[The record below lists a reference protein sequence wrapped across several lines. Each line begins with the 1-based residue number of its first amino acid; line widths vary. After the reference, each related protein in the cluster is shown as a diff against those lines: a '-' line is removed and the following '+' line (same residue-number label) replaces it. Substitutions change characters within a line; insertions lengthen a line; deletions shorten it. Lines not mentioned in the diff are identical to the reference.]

1 MDAGASSSS
10 SDERLGVDEALA
22 AGRVQRK
29 TVARRAHADWQP
41 QPGRPDPVDL
51 LCSQDADRLPQ
62 LVPIRYGRMLASPF
76 AFLRGAAIVMAY
88 DLAAGPCTGITV
100 QLCGDAHLLN
110 FGLYLSP
117 ERTMLFDINDFDETL
132 PGPFE
137 WDLKRLGAS
146 LVLAGRERSFDAD
159 ACRLA
164 ALRAAH
170 SYREWMRRFSRMGD
184 LDVWYTKVSTDAI
197 VARVAEIDR
206 KVARRTRVGIDKARR
221 RDSLQALAK
230 LSERVD
236 GRLRIREDPP
246 LLVRLEVDDEEMETV
261 RTLVSAYRRT
271 LEDDRA
277 YLLSGYRFVDA
288 AHKVVGVGSVGTR
301 CVIVLFA
308 GRDEDDP
315 LFLQLKQAGPSV
327 LEAVLPRSIHRNA
340 GHRVVAGQR
349 LMQAASDIFLG
360 WLHGPEGHDFC
371 CRQLRDG
378 KGSID
383 LDIVRPADLVGYAEL
398 CGATLARAH
407 ARSRC
412 RAQIAG
418 YLGKSD
424 AFDEALADF
433 AVAYADQSELD
444 HQRLVDTV
452 AAGKVRAD
460 TGV

>member
-1 MDAGASSSS
+1 MDAGASRPGPG
-10 SDERLGVDEALA
+10 ERLGVDEALA

-29 TVARRAHADWQP
+29 TVTRSAHGDWHP
-41 QPGRPDPVDL
+41 QPDRRDPIEL
-51 LCSQDADRLPQ
+51 LRSQDRDRLPK

-76 AFLRGAAIVMAY
+76 AFLRGAAIVMAH
-88 DLAAGPCTGITV
+88 DLAAGPRTSITV

-159 ACRLA
+159 ASRLA
-164 ALRAAH
+164 ALGAARA
-170 SYREWMRRFSRMGD
+170 YREWMRRFSRMGD
-184 LDVWYTKVSTDAI
+184 LDVWYTKVSTDAV
-197 VARVAEIDR
+197 VARVAEMDR
-206 KVARRTRVGIDKARR
+206 KAAKRTRVGVDKARR
-221 RDSLQALAK
+221 RDNLQALAK
-230 LSERVD
+230 LSERVG

-246 LLVRLEVDDEEMETV
+246 LLVRLEVGDEEMETV
-261 RTLVSAYRRT
+261 RALVSAYRQT
-271 LEDDRA
+271 LADDRA
-277 YLLSGYRFVDA
+277 YLVSGYRFVDA

-327 LEAVLPRSIHRNA
+327 LEAVLPRSVHRNS

-360 WLHGPEGHDFC
+360 WLRGPEGHDFY

-383 LDIVRPADLVGYAEL
+383 LDIVRTADLAGYAEL

-407 ARSRC
+407 ARSRN

-418 YLGKSD
+418 YLGRSD
-424 AFDEALADF
+424 AFDEALARF
-433 AVAYADQSELD
+433 AVAYADQSERD
-444 HQRLVDTV
+444 HQRLADAV
-452 AAGKVRAD
+452 AAGKVPAEA
-460 TGV
+460 GV